1 MTAHAKCR
9 IVQSICWIGV
19 AADALWTVALIHPQF
34 YGLLTGKSL
43 VSPDLDQRLV
53 MGIAASL
60 MAGWTLLL
68 AWVAAKPVDR
78 RAVMLLTAVP
88 VVAGLTIVTA
98 VGMVNGHAANH
109 WIMGKCL
116 FLLIAMLAGFHMA
129 KEAKGSTSNG

>member
-1 MTAHAKCR
+1 MSAPAKFR

-19 AADALWTVALIHPQF
+19 AADALWAVALIHPQF

-43 VSPDLDQRLV
+43 APPELDQRLV

-60 MAGWTLLL
+60 MTGWTLLL
-68 AWVAAKPVDR
+68 AWVAANPVER

-88 VVAGLTIVTA
+88 VIAGLTIVAA
-98 VGMVNGHAANH
+98 VGMINGHAANH

-116 FLLIAMLAGFHMA
+116 FLLIAMLTGFHMA
-129 KEAKGSTSNG
+129 REANLEIDH

>member
-1 MTAHAKCR
+1 MTAPAKFC
-9 IVQSICWIGV
+9 IVRSICWIGV
-19 AADALWTVALIHPQF
+19 AADALWAVALIHPQF

-43 VSPDLDQRLV
+43 EPPNLDQRLV

-68 AWVAAKPVDR
+68 AWAAAKPVER

-88 VVAGLTIVTA
+88 VIAGLTIVA
-98 VGMVNGHAANH
+98 AIGMVNGHAANH

-116 FLLIAMLAGFHMA
+116 FLGIAMLAGFHMA
-129 KEAKGSTSNG
+129 KEANLEIDH